1 MPCVSREHVSCS
13 DLRSNQHCIRYFRW
27 KWEMLRSA
35 LKAEV
40 QLWIHILQRA
50 ILAFSAAGLS
60 ATQLPDTSL
69 KRLINTCML
78 IHVSFQSYPQH
89 CLNHAWRNFSC
100 SGSAIPPRPSF
111 RSVPKPS
118 HPTAP
123 PPSET
128 ARKHSDLSRS
138 SQHNPKTA
146 GEGNS

>member
-13 DLRSNQHCIRYFRW
+13 DLRSNQHCIHYFRW

-35 LKAEV
+35 LKAEA

-69 KRLINTCML
+69 KKLINMCML

-89 CLNHAWRNFSC
+89 CLQPCLKKLFLQWQCH
-100 SGSAIPPRPSF
+100 PSQT
-111 RSVPKPS
+111 VIQVGPQTQPS
-118 HPTAP
+118 HSPPTV
-123 PPSET
+123 
-128 ARKHSDLSRS
+128 
-138 SQHNPKTA
+138 
-146 GEGNS
+146 